1 MNEITINKIN
11 QFLDDVIKE
20 TSASLDTEFDH
31 AVCHL
36 DDKMTALEE
45 LEMKIGQVIVA
56 IDDLRGLIITRK
68 GQVGNDNL

>member
-31 AVCHL
+31 VVCHL
-36 DDKMTALEE
+36 DDQMTALEE

-68 GQVGNDNL
+68 GQI